1 MAGRARPD
9 RQRRRLTEWRS
20 YALVEGV
27 LRLIAP
33 PEIAAGGLLLL
44 GILGPTTNVASPTM
58 SVPSRSADGFERHGA
73 WTREFSQVVSVA
85 SAGGSP

>member
-1 MAGRARPD
+1 MDSVLAVGI
-9 RQRRRLTEWRS
+9 

-33 PEIAAGGLLLL
+33 PE
-44 GILGPTTNVASPTM
+44 V
-58 SVPSRSADGFERHGA
+58 VADGFERHGA
-73 WTREFSQVVSVA
+73 CTREFSQVESVA